1 MGSEMVEKTAV
12 QMVQSMADMSAAWW
26 VGWMVACWV
35 VTMAASMDST
45 SVQQSALMLADS
57 MAGYWVVKWVLQT
70 ADS

>member
-1 MGSEMVEKTAV
+1 MGSKMVEKTAV
-12 QMVQSMADMSAAWW
+12 KMVQQMADMSAAWW
-26 VGWMVACWV
+26 VEWMVACWV

-45 SVQQSALMLADS
+45 SVEQSALMLADS